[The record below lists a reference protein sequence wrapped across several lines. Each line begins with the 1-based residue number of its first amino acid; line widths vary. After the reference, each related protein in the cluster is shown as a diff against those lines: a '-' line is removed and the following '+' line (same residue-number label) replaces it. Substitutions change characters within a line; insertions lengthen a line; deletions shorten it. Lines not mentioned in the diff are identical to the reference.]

1 MNSAVIIAAILFVLI
16 LLSFAK
22 NRKKQEQ
29 QVEQKKTDYKVP
41 LSDDVQKIY
50 FEKYEKQM
58 QEEQNALKQEP
69 KEDLSSEEHDSLQ
82 DL

>member
-69 KEDLSSEEHDSLQ
+69 KEDRSSEEHDSLQ

>member
-41 LSDDVQKIY
+41 LSDNVQKIY

-69 KEDLSSEEHDSLQ
+69 KEDRSSEEHDSLQ